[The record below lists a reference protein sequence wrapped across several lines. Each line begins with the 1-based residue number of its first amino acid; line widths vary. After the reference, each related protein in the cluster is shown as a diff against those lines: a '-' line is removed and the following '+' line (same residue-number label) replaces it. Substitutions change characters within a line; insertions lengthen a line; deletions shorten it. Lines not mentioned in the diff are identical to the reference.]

1 MVFLSVKHSLCLLSF
16 LNINIV
22 IKWTLALQQQFYKR
36 IVFRFN
42 FFCLESLIERR
53 GSLSEAGPCWNSEDR
68 NCCRNV
74 SSDLDWFSS
83 HQDLKWFQRDLS
95 HHIGKQKSPVKWNS
109 HSLLKI
115 GVKFYTLID
124 PGKWS
129 LDQISLD
136 IFSWSNFLIK
146 RLKISQ
152 LIKKFDQ
159 LPKKNLRILAVDWNF

>member
-1 MVFLSVKHSLCLLSF
+1 MNTSTSRNNFTEGSCF
-16 LNINIV
+16 DWI
-22 IKWTLALQQQFYKR
+22 
-36 IVFRFN
+36 
-42 FFCLESLIERR
+42 FFCLESLTERR

-124 PGKWS
+124 PHFTHG
-129 LDQISLD
+129 
-136 IFSWSNFLIK
+136 
-146 RLKISQ
+146 
-152 LIKKFDQ
+152 
-159 LPKKNLRILAVDWNF
+159 LRISSNLSFLATQKIIKNILP